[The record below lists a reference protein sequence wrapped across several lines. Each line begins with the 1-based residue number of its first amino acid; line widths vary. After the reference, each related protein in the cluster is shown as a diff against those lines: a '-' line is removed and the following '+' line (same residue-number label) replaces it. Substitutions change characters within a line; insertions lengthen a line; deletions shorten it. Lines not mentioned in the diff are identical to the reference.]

1 MAYPTFSVLA
11 NYFVLHVASIG
22 LNSGDTE
29 RTQSSPFP
37 TACAYSLSE
46 NNSDDNK
53 TTYITYLGRAL
64 MKFSTALR
72 KMVILWKGVSRPNL
86 IITLIIALGD
96 LLALMILNRAIE
108 PFDNVATSFVVAKR
122 AVVVNRVT
130 LSTNQVLDPVPD
142 VSVDGLDVAI
152 YIVGI

>member
-1 MAYPTFSVLA
+1 
-11 NYFVLHVASIG
+11 
-22 LNSGDTE
+22 
-29 RTQSSPFP
+29 
-37 TACAYSLSE
+37 
-46 NNSDDNK
+46 
-53 TTYITYLGRAL
+53 
-64 MKFSTALR
+64 
-72 KMVILWKGVSRPNL
+72 L